1 MKFKEMKIGDVV
13 EFYALLE
20 DLKLRHTPNQTS
32 YYSANISDGIQTV
45 DARIWDVH
53 LKENLEIGKV
63 YKFNAKVNEYGGKMQ
78 VVITAINDILDG
90 EVELTDFFRSAPMK
104 EAELR
109 SCINEYIRKIT
120 NKTLKELVVYLIK
133 QVEKKYFTYPAAV
146 TMHHNFLQGL
156 VYHTYSMLRLADR
169 VIENYPVINKSLLY
183 SGILV
188 HDIGKTVELTKE
200 VSPVY
205 SMEGTMLGHLV
216 IGMNMIRVA
225 ASELHISDTEEVQML
240 LHLVASHHG
249 DLEYGSPKEPNTI
262 EALALH
268 LIDLMDSKLAG
279 VTQEVELT
287 QKGEFTQPIGLL
299 GRKALYVT
307 KIEE

>member
-1 MKFKEMKIGDVV
+1 
-13 EFYALLE
+13 
-20 DLKLRHTPNQTS
+20 
-32 YYSANISDGIQTV
+32 
-45 DARIWDVH
+45 
-53 LKENLEIGKV
+53 
-63 YKFNAKVNEYGGKMQ
+63 
-78 VVITAINDILDG
+78 
-90 EVELTDFFRSAPMK
+90 
-104 EAELR
+104 
-109 SCINEYIRKIT
+109 
-120 NKTLKELVVYLIK
+120 
-133 QVEKKYFTYPAAV
+133 
-146 TMHHNFLQGL
+146 MHHNFLHGL

-183 SGILV
+183 AGVLV
-188 HDIGKTVELTKE
+188 HDIGKTKELTKE

-216 IGMNMIRVA
+216 IGMNMVSNA
-225 ASELHISDTEEVQML
+225 AKELNIADTEEVQML
-240 LHLVASHHG
+240 LHLIAAHHG
-249 DLEYGSPKEPNTI
+249 ELEYGSPKEPNTM

-279 VTQEVELT
+279 VSQEVELT

>member
-1 MKFKEMKIGDVV
+1 MKFKDMKIGEIVD
-13 EFYALLE
+13 FYALLE

-45 DARIWDVH
+45 DSRIWDVH
-53 LKENLEIGKV
+53 LKEDLEIGKV
-63 YKFNAKVNEYGGKMQ
+63 YHFHAKINEYGGKMQ
-78 VVITAINDILDG
+78 LVITGIKDIEEG
-90 EVELTDFFRSAPMK
+90 EVDLTSFYRSAPMK
-104 EAELR
+104 ESELR
-109 SCINEYIRKIT
+109 SSVNEYIRKIS
-120 NKTLKELVVYLIK
+120 NPKLKELVIYLIK
-133 QVEKKYFTYPAAV
+133 GVEKEYFSYPAAV

-156 VYHTYSMLRLADR
+156 VFHTYSMLRLADQ

-183 SGILV
+183 AGILV
-188 HDIGKTVELTKE
+188 HDIGKTKELTKE

-216 IGMNMIRVA
+216 IGMNMVA
-225 ASELHISDTEEVQML
+225 IAAKELKMEESEEVQML
-240 LHLVASHHG
+240 LHLIASHHG
-249 DLEYGSPKEPNTI
+249 ELEYGSPKEPNTI

-279 VTQEVELT
+279 VTQEVGLT
-287 QKGEFTQPIGLL
+287 KKGEFTQPIGLL
-299 GRKALYVT
+299 GRKSLYVT